1 MASDLTPPG
10 NFGAG
15 GGIHRC
21 RRFTNSGSF
30 MGGPGG
36 IQRSQGIGRFLEL
49 WEGCEGVCAGRFEPG
64 RGSGRL
70 CCDTALL
77 WGLTAGF
84 TSLLGIPPDLVEVV
98 ASQKRTFCNT
108 FLLRFASDK
117 AG

>member
-30 MGGPGG
+30 REVLEGLESFWSYGTVAKVFVLEGLNRVRGLGG
-36 IQRSQGIGRFLEL
+36 
-49 WEGCEGVCAGRFEPG
+49 CA
-64 RGSGRL
+64 
-70 CCDTALL
+70 A
-77 WGLTAGF
+77 
-84 TSLLGIPPDLVEVV
+84 IPPDLVEVV
-98 ASQKRTFCNT
+98 AAQKRTFCNT